1 MKNKINNL
9 FQEYRFFFSSAIILF
24 FFTNIGN
31 LCSYFF
37 QILVGRN
44 INSNIYSI
52 FQSLNS
58 FGTIFTMLMSTI
70 IFVVIKY
77 ASKKNENYL
86 NFFYVITLLIFLFFI
101 IEILFFK
108 KIQEIFLLD
117 IKNYLIFI
125 SIFGSFLIIYLSLPF
140 AILQFKKKIITY
152 SIISSLPLYFK
163 LSFLVIF
170 IYFFNLTI
178 DNLILIVFST
188 IVVSILVSYISVFK
202 DIFLNSNKKV
212 DFDFIKTLPSSFSF
226 SFFYYLGFTI
236 FFNMDIPLSR
246 IYLDFSDYG
255 SYAAASTIA
264 KIPFYLFSILMP
276 LILPELFNKNKGN
289 KSIQYL
295 FISVLAISAF
305 CIIMIY
311 FSYFHSDFIVS
322 FTFGD
327 SYLSDINYLFLL
339 VLSFFMICLF
349 NSYLIYLLSTNNLFS
364 PSIYFVGLI
373 IFYIFLKFFSNSINF
388 AYLHLMTSTFILIVC
403 ILYFYFYKIKKL

>member
-1 MKNKINNL
+1 
-9 FQEYRFFFSSAIILF
+9 
-24 FFTNIGN
+24 
-31 LCSYFF
+31 
-37 QILVGRN
+37 
-44 INSNIYSI
+44 
-52 FQSLNS
+52 
-58 FGTIFTMLMSTI
+58 MSTI